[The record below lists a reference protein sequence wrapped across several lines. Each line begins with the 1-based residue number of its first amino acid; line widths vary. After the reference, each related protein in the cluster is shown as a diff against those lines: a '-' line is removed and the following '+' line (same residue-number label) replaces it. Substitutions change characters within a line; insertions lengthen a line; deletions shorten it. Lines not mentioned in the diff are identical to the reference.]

1 MSQVHLN
8 EPAKAGRYFPELT
21 MVISQDEA
29 GRRFCPLSMNSE
41 TGPSHCHGSACMAW
55 RWHSI
60 RDAEGHRNTQHDA
73 REATGYCGVAGGYPE
88 TSH

>member
-1 MSQVHLN
+1 
-8 EPAKAGRYFPELT
+8 
-21 MVISQDEA
+21 
-29 GRRFCPLSMNSE
+29 
-41 TGPSHCHGSACMAW
+41 MAW